1 LTAFHRPHPSRH
13 AEREGLA
20 FLPPAVIPVAAHG
33 LQQIEGTDNIRVD
46 EIARTV
52 DGAVDMTYG
61 REIDDRTRLVNQ
73 QQMAHQFP
81 IGDVAITYP

>member
-1 LTAFHRPHPSRH
+1 
-13 AEREGLA
+13 
-20 FLPPAVIPVAAHG
+20 
-33 LQQIEGTDNIRVD
+33 
-46 EIARTV
+46 
-52 DGAVDMTYG
+52 MTYG